1 MAPGLHQDANV
12 SLAKRESEG
21 GVIDWQTIVL
31 NLRRAGISN
40 KFIYAQT
47 GIHDTTV
54 SHYVRGTAREPTF
67 SRGLALLK
75 LHRKFCEEAH
85 MRDVYEKA

>member
-1 MAPGLHQDANV
+1 MV
-12 SLAKRESEG
+12 
-21 GVIDWQTIVL
+21 DWSQIAL
-31 NLRRAGISN
+31 NLRSAGVSAKYIMR
-40 KFIYAQT
+40 QT
-47 GIHDTTV
+47 GISDKTLGNW
-54 SHYVRGTAREPTF
+54 RNARVGEPTF